1 MRKRVI
7 YITFAPHYVII
18 QHPLQV
24 CNTLYMK
31 EFLRVLRRFVP
42 PYKKYL
48 ALSIVFNVLSAILNI
63 FSFATLIPIL
73 NILFKTSDA
82 AKPVPYVAWSSA
94 ESIGQLVDII
104 VNNLNYY
111 IQRMIVEWGATTTLL
126 VVGLLLAFM
135 TMLKTLSYFLS
146 SAAIIPIR
154 TGVVRDIRNQMYR
167 KITSL
172 SLGFF
177 SEERKGDL
185 IARMSGDVQ
194 EVEGSIMSSL
204 DMLFK
209 NPVLIIAYFIT
220 LVVVSWQLTLFT
232 LIFVPLFGWFMG
244 YVGRRLKQN
253 SIKAQALWSDTMS
266 QVEETLGGLRII
278 KAFCAEDKMNAR
290 FDKVNSAYRND
301 IMKVNI
307 RQQLAHPMS
316 EFLGTVMIVI
326 VLWFGGMLVLNNQVM
341 QGPTFIYYLVIL
353 YSIINP
359 LKDFS
364 RAGYNI
370 PKGLASMERIDKIL
384 KAEIDIKEKEN
395 PVHISSFEHQ
405 IEFRDVSFRY
415 GEQWVLRHINLTI
428 RKGQSVAL
436 VGQSGSGKS
445 TLVDLIPRYYDVQE
459 GEVLIDGINV
469 KDLGVHD
476 LRQLIGNVNQ
486 EAILFNDS
494 FYNNITFGVDNA
506 SMHDVEEAARIANAY
521 DFIMETEHGFDT
533 NIGDRGGRLSGGQRQ
548 RVSIA
553 RAVLKNPPI
562 LILDEATSALD
573 TESERLV
580 QDALERLMKTRT
592 TVAIAHRL
600 STIKNADE
608 ICVIHEGHIVERGTH
623 EELLAIDGYY
633 RKLNDMQ
640 SL

>member
-1 MRKRVI
+1 M
-7 YITFAPHYVII
+7 
-18 QHPLQV
+18 
-24 CNTLYMK
+24 
-31 EFLRVLRRFVP
+31 
-42 PYKKYL
+42 
-48 ALSIVFNVLSAILNI
+48 
-63 FSFATLIPIL
+63 
-73 NILFKTSDA
+73 
-82 AKPVPYVAWSSA
+82 
-94 ESIGQLVDII
+94 
-104 VNNLNYY
+104 
-111 IQRMIVEWGATTTLL
+111 
-126 VVGLLLAFM
+126 
-135 TMLKTLSYFLS
+135 S